1 MCGGRQPAHVM
12 ADLGQDDAGTQLAD
26 AGDRGQECNRGA
38 KGLDIGVDLLI
49 DLLDRRIKG
58 VDLLEMQ
65 PQQKAVVPGDVAA
78 QRCLQL
84 VRRSFDPPVG
94 QSGQSSGL
102 GFAVGL
108 QPTGLTREDQ
118 RFDPDGRTNR
128 RCRRSPSRA

>member
-1 MCGGRQPAHVM
+1 MSWPISARMMRALNSLTPGIVV
-12 ADLGQDDAGTQLAD
+12 T
-26 AGDRGQECNRGA
+26 GDRGQECNRGA

-49 DLLDRRIKG
+49 DLPDRRIKG

-94 QSGQSSGL
+94 KAAKAPGS
-102 GFAVGL
+102 V
-108 QPTGLTREDQ
+108 
-118 RFDPDGRTNR
+118 
-128 RCRRSPSRA
+128 SPWAFSPRA